1 MNKSRKLKNTTMKSK
16 KGNPLK
22 DVEISFQDSNAP
34 TTGNTDYL
42 IFHDHVEGIMYIG
55 TCSEG
60 ITELIK
66 QNIDFINILKTF
78 CCDVILFKPLPLFN
92 VNYVDEKTGKEI
104 SFIVKHINDSG
115 IHVFF
120 ICMDDES
127 DFLAEIQDY

>member
-1 MNKSRKLKNTTMKSK
+1 MTTRKSK
-16 KGNPLK
+16 KTTTKNNNT
-22 DVEISFQDSNAP
+22 QNSNAP

-55 TCSEG
+55 TCSER

-92 VNYVDEKTGKEI
+92 VNYVDEKTGKEF

-120 ICMDDES
+120 FCMDDES